1 MKDPRMG
8 KLAENLVRYSCHLEP
23 GEKVLFETFDCPD
36 FVLEAL
42 ICAAYQAGAQPYFQ
56 AHRTKVERQW
66 LREPRTDRAA
76 DGLGRRTHAADGC
89 VYLPERQR

>member
-42 ICAAYQAGAQPYFQ
+42 ICAAYQLSLIHISCALPLWALEHPLAGI
-56 AHRTKVERQW
+56 K
-66 LREPRTDRAA
+66 L
-76 DGLGRRTHAADGC
+76 
-89 VYLPERQR
+89 